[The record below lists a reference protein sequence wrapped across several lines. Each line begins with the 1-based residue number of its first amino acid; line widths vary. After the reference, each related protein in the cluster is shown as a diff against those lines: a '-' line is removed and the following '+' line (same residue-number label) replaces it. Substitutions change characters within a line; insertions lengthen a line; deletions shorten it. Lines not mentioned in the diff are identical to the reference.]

1 MLIKNHKFAGM
12 SEHTHNK
19 ADVKSR
25 VEQALNQIRPYLEA
39 DGGDVSLH
47 HVSEDMVVQVELH
60 GACKTCN
67 MSRMTMKA
75 GVEDV
80 IRRAVP
86 EVLAVEAIS
95 NHS

>member
-1 MLIKNHKFAGM
+1 M

>member
-1 MLIKNHKFAGM
+1 MQIKNDKFAAM
-12 SEHTHNK
+12 AESQ
-19 ADVKSR
+19 ADIAVLRQR
-25 VEQALNQIRPYLEA
+25 VEEALNQIRPYLEA

-47 HVSEDMVVQVELH
+47 DVSEDLVVRVELH

-80 IRRAVP
+80 IKKAVP

-95 NHS
+95 MPV